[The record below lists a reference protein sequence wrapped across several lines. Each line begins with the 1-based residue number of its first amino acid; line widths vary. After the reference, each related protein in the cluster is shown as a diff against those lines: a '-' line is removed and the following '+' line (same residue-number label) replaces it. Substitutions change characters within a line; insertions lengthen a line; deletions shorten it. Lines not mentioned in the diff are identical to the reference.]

1 MMQSFIA
8 RVAAVVACLMLAA
21 GPALPAARIK
31 DVASLQAGREN
42 QLIGYGLVVGLQG
55 TGDSMRSSP
64 FTEQSMRAMLQNLG
78 ISMVGTQTRAKNIA
92 AVLVT
97 ANLPPFASPG
107 SRIDITVG
115 SLGDASSLRGG
126 TLVMTSLSGADGQ
139 IYAVAQG
146 SVVVTG
152 VSASG
157 DAASVQ
163 QGVTTAGRVPN
174 GAIIERELPSRFKD
188 ASDLVLQL
196 RNPDFSTAVGMA
208 DAINR
213 YAAAQYGSPIAESR
227 DSQSVGIGRGEA
239 QPPAGGDQREGRHQ
253 AGEQDR
259 PAVVDDGD
267 KGRQRQRPEG
277 GENVEPRR
285 PRPPVAPGLPQ
296 REPGRDDEIDR
307 QHPLERDDGERRRP
321 EQEQARRQQGE
332 PLRVIGPALR
342 ERACGGEGVDEPH
355 DAGAHHRKGEQRQ
368 HPFARPEQGREN
380 PKPQR
385 HQRAAKAAPHN
396 RRHRNPQGAADAGG
410 RRSRPSRRRGEP
422 RARSPSTDEAGA
434 SSTLRRGGP
443 PLRRRKRHAA
453 RADRPKARSRIA
465 TVRRA
470 RGNRRDTASRARR
483 P

>member
-1 MMQSFIA
+1 MMQSLIA
-8 RVAAVVACLMLAA
+8 RVAAAVACLMLAV

-152 VSASG
+152 ISASG

-227 DSQSVGIGRGEA
+227 DSQSVYIAKPKMADLARLMADIENLVVETDAPARVVINERTGTIVIG
-239 QPPAGGDQREGRHQ
+239 
-253 AGEQDR
+253 QDVR
-259 PAVVDDGD
+259 IS
-267 KGRQRQRPEG
+267 
-277 GENVEPRR
+277 
-285 PRPPVAPGLPQ
+285 PVAVSYGSLTVQVNEMPEVIQPEPFSKGVTAVQPRTDILVQQDGGNVAMLDGSSLRSLVSGLNSIGVKP
-296 REPGRDDEIDR
+296 
-307 QHPLERDDGERRRP
+307 DGIISIL
-321 EQEQARRQQGE
+321 QS
-332 PLRVIGPALR
+332 IKT
-342 ERACGGEGVDEPH
+342 
-355 DAGAHHRKGEQRQ
+355 AGALQAELVLQ
-368 HPFARPEQGREN
+368 
-380 PKPQR
+380 
-385 HQRAAKAAPHN
+385 
-396 RRHRNPQGAADAGG
+396 
-410 RRSRPSRRRGEP
+410 
-422 RARSPSTDEAGA
+422 
-434 SSTLRRGGP
+434 
-443 PLRRRKRHAA
+443 
-453 RADRPKARSRIA
+453 
-465 TVRRA
+465 
-470 RGNRRDTASRARR
+470 
-483 P
+483 